1 MVGNA
6 PDCRAALGWYV
17 DGPQRARRDTLCLQD
32 ILRDLWGIS

>member
-17 DGPQRARRDTLCLQD
+17 DGPQLARRDTLCLQD
-32 ILRDLWGIS
+32 ILIDLWETS